1 MTANLDPEPR
11 RVSGANYFWRH
22 AAGKWP
28 TRAAHEADR
37 PHLGRAA
44 VWRQVSMSDQVT
56 DAGTQTLDEVL
67 DEVFRVLHPEADRSD
82 YELIALDGE
91 WMVDLDL
98 PTGEVLVDSTFSF
111 VAKAAELTQ
120 AA

>member
-11 RVSGANYFWRH
+11 LVSSPDFFWRH

-28 TRAAHEADR
+28 TRAAYEADR
-37 PHLGRAA
+37 PHLGRSA

-67 DEVFRVLHPEADRSD
+67 DEVFRALHPEADRSD
-82 YELIALDGE
+82 YKLIALDGE
-91 WMVDLDL
+91 WMSECEE
-98 PTGEVLVDSTFSF
+98 PTGEMLVYSTFAF
-111 VAKAAELTQ
+111 VAKAAELAQ